1 MSNEFF
7 PYPFKLDMQ
16 HIIKSVT
23 ELSLSLAIKCINLCN
38 EKYTFLK
45 TEFLEYRHRIH
56 RVKKKFFNGPLAMSW
71 GNSLVLHQNKKL
83 RTEL

>member
-1 MSNEFF
+1 MCLPVHHWSISRAKMSDEFF

-23 ELSLSLAIKCINLCN
+23 ELSLSLAMKCINLCN

-56 RVKKKFFNGPLAMSW
+56 RVKKFFLMGLW
-71 GNSLVLHQNKKL
+71 Q
-83 RTEL
+83 